1 MVNNN
6 QLLEL
11 VKKAREG
18 AGKRNFTQSAEL
30 TLVLKDIDIKKGF
43 SLNEVVTL
51 PHKPSKEPVVCVIAS
66 GDMGTRARK
75 ANIERVM
82 EPQELDRLGTN
93 KREARKI
100 VRSCDFFLADTAQ
113 MAAIGRSLGQFLG
126 PKGKMPTPLP
136 YGAPVENI
144 AARFKNSVRVKAKN
158 QLNVSAK
165 IGDEKMD
172 DNQLVENASAVIA
185 AVEKKLP
192 QGDKNIRNAIVK
204 FTMGDAV
211 KLTALKA
218 GAGGSGGGG
227 SGSNNNKKGGG
238 D

>member
-6 QLLEL
+6 QILEL

-30 TLVLKDIDIKKGF
+30 TLVLRDIDIKKGF
-43 SLNEVVTL
+43 SLNEVVAL
-51 PHKPSKEPVVCVIAS
+51 PHKSSKEASICVIAS
-66 GDMGTRARK
+66 GDMGTKARK

-100 VRSCDFFLADTAQ
+100 VRSHEFFLADTAQ
-113 MAAIGRSLGQFLG
+113 MASIGRSLGQFLG

-144 AARFKNSVRVKAKN
+144 AARFKNSVRIRTKN
-158 QLNVSAK
+158 QLNLSAK

-172 DNQLVENASAVIA
+172 DKQLVENASAVIA
-185 AVEKKLP
+185 AIEKKLP
-192 QGDKNIRNAIVK
+192 QGDKNIRNAMVK
-204 FTMGDAV
+204 FTMGEAA

-218 GAGGSGGGG
+218 AS
-227 SGSNNNKKGGG
+227 SKKGEAEEEE
-238 D
+238 